1 MSATVL
7 NTLGGEEEQ
16 KKKQAQ
22 EYELEACTTPEAAVL
37 AGAHQALPRTAV
49 VTHPR
54 GRSRVAL
61 PLTEL
66 PGEGEGRRRRGNA
79 REEVRCRA
87 VWETWRRRPSC
98 RRSTA

>member
-7 NTLGGEEEQ
+7 NTLGGEEEEQ
-16 KKKQAQ
+16 EKKQAQ

-66 PGEGEGRRRRGNA
+66 PGDGRGGGGGEMRGRR
-79 REEVRCRA
+79 
-87 VWETWRRRPSC
+87 
-98 RRSTA
+98 